1 MKLHQN
7 YIDVLEGKGW
17 SVAGYTDDGRV
28 ELETYSPAGE
38 DFCICVEVDG
48 FPEAV
53 AEYAAGFDP
62 DEHIAMWIE
71 AKKNGV
77 RGIPETRELVHDA
90 ENIDRMLQE
99 LASALREAD
108 EATDLSDCDE
118 DIKAAIIANA
128 ERLAEARPRTEK
140 KNKPR
145 LAEVLGVEVGQEF
158 FVNDNIGKSGPFIVK
173 REGVI
178 VPVIR
183 NLSLQFAINHP
194 ESIIRRKD
202 Y

>member
-1 MKLHQN
+1 MKLPEK
-7 YIDVLEGKGW
+7 YTDVLEGKGW

-38 DFCICVEVDG
+38 DFCICVEVED
-48 FPEAV
+48 FPEAI
-53 AEYAAGFDP
+53 AEYAADFNP
-62 DEHIAMWIE
+62 DEHIAIWIE
-71 AKKNGV
+71 AKQNGV
-77 RGIPETRELVHDA
+77 RGVPETRELVHDA
-90 ENIDRMLQE
+90 ENIDKMLQE

-118 DIKAAIIANA
+118 DTKAAILENA
-128 ERLAEARPRTEK
+128 ERLAEHD
-140 KNKPR
+140 KPR

-158 FVNDNIGKSGPFIVK
+158 YVNDTVGENGPFIVK
-173 REGVI
+173 ADGVI

-194 ESIIRRKD
+194 ESIIRRVD